1 MEVAF
6 FFFFKDTKEV
16 PNIYDCDFVTTFLS
30 PSFRWKKLC
39 NLWKKKEKKKYL
51 CIPQLTEKWYIT
63 LFFSKQV
70 YKRENMRVN
79 QTPYAQLHSY

>member
-1 MEVAF
+1 M
-6 FFFFKDTKEV
+6 K
-16 PNIYDCDFVTTFLS
+16 
-30 PSFRWKKLC
+30 
-39 NLWKKKEKKKYL
+39 KKKEKKNT
-51 CIPQLTEKWYIT
+51 CAPQLTEKWYIT

>member
-39 NLWKKKEKKKYL
+39 NLWKKEKEKK
-51 CIPQLTEKWYIT
+51 IPVLLNWLKNGTLHYFSQNRFTREKIW
-63 LFFSKQV
+63 
-70 YKRENMRVN
+70 E
-79 QTPYAQLHSY
+79 